1 MNLEDH
7 PGHPGWKQSEELQ
20 DIRDLPTSP
29 EEGMRCF
36 YGAARGDWDHRLF
49 LVPINTRIDEIV
61 DFFEVGTHNA
71 LAHGWEERETMDLIN
86 QTLTEVDEIVP
97 GSIEL
102 ATVSS
107 LHFRF
112 WRQLRLDELEEIETV
127 YQKVDEYQA
136 GLEDYINGLTGGS
149 ILAEVRE
156 TGVLK
161 LRWV

>member
-1 MNLEDH
+1 
-7 PGHPGWKQSEELQ
+7 
-20 DIRDLPTSP
+20 
-29 EEGMRCF
+29 
-36 YGAARGDWDHRLF
+36 
-49 LVPINTRIDEIV
+49 
-61 DFFEVGTHNA
+61 
-71 LAHGWEERETMDLIN
+71 MDLIN
-86 QTLTEVDEIVP
+86 KTLTEIDEIVP

-102 ATVSS
+102 ATVSA

-127 YQKVDEYQA
+127 YQKVDDYQA

-161 LRWV
+161 LRWA